1 VTVWSQIFLGL
12 IAAATLTM
20 AIVQV
25 GVIVAAARLARRVDR
40 LADQVERELKPM
52 FGHLDSIGR
61 DAARAVTL
69 ATAQVERVDR
79 LFQDL
84 SQKIEETLATVQA
97 TIIGPAREGKALLSA
112 LRAALTAIRE
122 VRRSA
127 RARQRAE
134 DEDALF
140 I

>member
-1 VTVWSQIFLGL
+1 
-12 IAAATLTM
+12 M
-20 AIVQV
+20 
-25 GVIVAAARLARRVDR
+25 ARRIDR
-40 LADQVERELKPM
+40 LADQVERELKPV

-61 DAARAVTL
+61 DAARAATL
-69 ATAQVERVDR
+69 ATLQIERVDR

-84 SQKIEETLATVQA
+84 SQKIEQTLTTVQA

-112 LRAALTAIRE
+112 LRAALAAIRE

>member
-1 VTVWSQIFLGL
+1 MTVWSQIFLGL